1 MKNLKILNNKKLG
14 ALLLAGFMLVGAP
27 KVAKA
32 DTATANKVLDD
43 NQIIYQ
49 QADSVAT
56 NLVVNAQDVL
66 MTVSKDGVVPEEY
79 KDTIMEPTL
88 VLGDVNQ
95 MRENILNYNVIQL
108 FENPENFNYLSMG
121 IYMDNE
127 QEKQIL
133 DGVASLVDTFAKT
146 KSEETLQKLLG
157 VFVGHDQELS
167 TNLLSVGGKQ
177 VLANDIYFIQA
188 LVEVYDMEDYKE
200 SINAIANSYGENAD
214 IITYINAIAN
224 KKCR

>member
-146 KSEETLQKLLG
+146 KSEETLQKLLE
-157 VFVGHDQELS
+157 VFVGRDQELS

-200 SINAIANSYGENAD
+200 SINAIASSYGENAD

>member
-32 DTATANKVLDD
+32 DTATANNVLDD

-95 MRENILNYNVIQL
+95 MRENILNYNVVQL
-108 FENPENFNYLSMG
+108 FENPESFNYLSMG

-133 DGVASLVDTFAKT
+133 DGVASLVDNFAKT

-157 VFVGHDQELS
+157 VFVGRDQELS

-188 LVEVYDMEDYKE
+188 LVEVYDLEDYKE

>member
-1 MKNLKILNNKKLG
+1 
-14 ALLLAGFMLVGAP
+14 
-27 KVAKA
+27 
-32 DTATANKVLDD
+32 
-43 NQIIYQ
+43 
-49 QADSVAT
+49 
-56 NLVVNAQDVL
+56 
-66 MTVSKDGVVPEEY
+66 
-79 KDTIMEPTL
+79 
-88 VLGDVNQ
+88 
-95 MRENILNYNVIQL
+95 
-108 FENPENFNYLSMG
+108 
-121 IYMDNE
+121 MDNE

-157 VFVGHDQELS
+157 VFVGRDQELS

-200 SINAIANSYGENAD
+200 SINAIASSYGENAD